1 MISLV
6 IETSTER
13 GVVALFKENVLI
25 YEGKLPFGLQ
35 NSKSLFPEIVKA
47 FTALALNPTDLNWIA
62 VGVGPGSYTGIRVGA
77 MTAKTF
83 GFALNIP
90 LIGICSL
97 SCFVPKFDGSF
108 ASIIDAKIGGVYLQ
122 KGTVDQG
129 IVNWLSEPALYSLEN
144 AVEMLRDTKTLISP
158 SITLLK
164 AKFENLAK
172 NSIWSWIESDP
183 TPSEMAIIAR
193 NKYKKGEFSSDQQLD
208 LLYLRKTQ
216 AEIESKTSSKS
227 SS

>member
-13 GVVALFKENVLI
+13 GIVALFKENALI

-47 FTALALNPTDLNWIA
+47 FTALSLNPTDLKWIA

-83 GFALNIP
+83 SFALNIP

-97 SCFVPKFDGSF
+97 CGFVPCFDGSF
-108 ASIIDAKIGGVYLQ
+108 ASVIDAKIGGVYLQ
-122 KGTVDQG
+122 QG
-129 IVNWLSEPALYSLEN
+129 IVKQGIVSWISEPALCSLEN
-144 AVEMLRDTKTLISP
+144 AVEILKDVKTLVSP
-158 SITLLK
+158 NYSLLK
-164 AKFENLAK
+164 VKFENLTK
-172 NSIWSWIESDP
+172 NSNWTWIESDP
-183 TPSEMAIIAR
+183 SPREMAIIAK
-193 NKYKKGEFSSDQQLD
+193 NKYEKGEFSSEQQLD

-216 AEIESKTSSKS
+216 AEIESKH
-227 SS
+227 

>member
-13 GVVALFKENVLI
+13 GVVAVFKENTLI

-47 FTALALNPTDLNWIA
+47 FTALSLNPTDLKWIA

-83 GFALNIP
+83 SFALNIP

-97 SCFVPKFDGSF
+97 CGFVPCFDGSF
-108 ASIIDAKIGGVYLQ
+108 ASVIDAKIGGVYLQ
-122 KGTVDQG
+122 QG
-129 IVNWLSEPALYSLEN
+129 IVKQGIVSWISEPALCSLEN
-144 AVEMLRDTKTLISP
+144 AVEILKDVKTLVSP
-158 SITLLK
+158 NCSLLK
-164 AKFENLAK
+164 VKFENLTK
-172 NSIWSWIESDP
+172 NCNWTWIESDP
-183 TPSEMAIIAR
+183 SPSEMAIIAK
-193 NKYKKGEFSSDQQLD
+193 NKYENGEFSSEQQLD

-216 AEIESKTSSKS
+216 AEIESKH
-227 SS
+227 